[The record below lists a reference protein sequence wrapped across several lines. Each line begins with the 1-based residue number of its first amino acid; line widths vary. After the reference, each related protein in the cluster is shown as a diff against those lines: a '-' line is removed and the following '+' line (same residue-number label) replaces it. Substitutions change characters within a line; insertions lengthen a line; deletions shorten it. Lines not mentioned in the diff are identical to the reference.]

1 MTDTSDRENPS
12 TAYARFPAPV
22 VAVVLAAILAVLLA
36 FGFYANAN
44 LRPQGIVVPTPV
56 AAAALPTQT
65 LAPTAAAVVQP
76 TATTAAATPSVGL
89 TPVAQVRE
97 TATSEAMP
105 VPTVPPP
112 SLTVTARA
120 TVSPELQ
127 TEVGDAYQTYW
138 QVRAEALYDLDTTH
152 LPEVMAGDHL
162 ASAEDLIAQLR
173 IEGRAIL
180 TDVTHKYVV
189 LDATSD
195 TATVLD
201 EYVDNSVYV
210 DPLTHDKLTQPQG
223 DTLKEQYE
231 MNKIDEAWKVVT
243 LIRGS
248 QQP

>member
-105 VPTVPPP
+105 VPTVSPFA
-112 SLTVTARA
+112 VTARA